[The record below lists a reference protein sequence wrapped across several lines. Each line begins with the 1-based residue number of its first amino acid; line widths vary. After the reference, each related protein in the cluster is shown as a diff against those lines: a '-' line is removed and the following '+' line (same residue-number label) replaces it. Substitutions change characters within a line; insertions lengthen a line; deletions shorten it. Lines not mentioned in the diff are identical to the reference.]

1 MIPNRKKYVDEHTEI
16 RRRKWREYGANNR
29 EKRSQYNKKYK
40 EKNREILLA
49 KGREYKRIYRE
60 KYPEKIRE
68 CKIKSYHKHR
78 EYYRKYSKEYQI
90 KNKEKYLQ
98 YLSNYRLIN
107 KERLK
112 QKRLI
117 YCATRR
123 KIISQKQYIYKK
135 KKLKTDPY
143 FKLMENLRSRIY
155 CVLKGRIKK
164 SARTLKLLDVK
175 NISEVKQHL
184 EKQFKDGMTW
194 GNHGKWHIDHIKPC
208 ASFDLRCPIGQLDC
222 FHYTN
227 LQPLW
232 AYDNLSKN
240 DKLLDLP
247 SNS

>member
-1 MIPNRKKYVDEHTEI
+1 MISNRKKYVDERTEV
-16 RRRKWREYGANNR
+16 RRKYWREYNENHR

-107 KERLK
+107 KEKLK

-164 SARTLKLLDVK
+164 SARTLNLLGVK

-184 EKQFKDGMTW
+184 EKQFESGMTW
-194 GNHGKWHIDHIKPC
+194 DNHGKWHIDHIRPC

-232 AYDNLSKN
+232 AHDNLSKS
-240 DKLLDLP
+240 DKLLDIPNKL
-247 SNS
+247 

>member
-1 MIPNRKKYVDEHTEI
+1 MPLLNIKQRKEYQKKYRLKNIDTI
-16 RRRKWREYGANNR
+16 R
-29 EKRSQYNKKYK
+29 
-40 EKNREILLA
+40 A
-49 KGREYKRIYRE
+49 KDREYKRIYRE

-78 EYYRKYSKEYQI
+78 EYYRKYSKEYQV
-90 KNKEKYLQ
+90 KNKERYLQ
-98 YLSNYRLIN
+98 YLFNYRLIN

-117 YCATRR
+117 YCTTRR

-164 SARTLKLLDVK
+164 SAKTLNLLGVK
-175 NISEVKQHL
+175 NISEIKLHL
-184 EKQFKDGMTW
+184 EKQFKNGMTW
-194 GNHGKWHIDHIKPC
+194 KNHGKWHIDHIKPC
-208 ASFDLRCPIGQLDC
+208 ASFDLTCPEQQLRC
-222 FHYTN
+222 FNYKN

-232 AYDNLSKN
+232 AFQNMSKGA
-240 DKLLDLP
+240 KIE
-247 SNS
+247 

>member
-1 MIPNRKKYVDEHTEI
+1 MPLLNIKQRKEYQKKYRLKNIDII
-16 RRRKWREYGANNR
+16 R
-29 EKRSQYNKKYK
+29 
-40 EKNREILLA
+40 A
-49 KGREYKRIYRE
+49 KDREYKRIYRE

-68 CKIKSYHKHR
+68 CKIKSYYKHR
-78 EYYRKYSKEYQI
+78 EYYKKYSKEYQV

-98 YLSNYRLIN
+98 YLFNYRLIN

-117 YCATRR
+117 YCTTRR

-164 SARTLKLLDVK
+164 SARTLNLLGVK
-175 NISEVKQHL
+175 NISEIKLHL
-184 EKQFKDGMTW
+184 EKQFKNGMTW
-194 GNHGKWHIDHIKPC
+194 KNHGKWHIDHIKPC
-208 ASFDLRCPIGQLDC
+208 ASFDLTCPQQQLRC
-222 FHYTN
+222 FNYKN

-232 AYDNLSKN
+232 AFQNMSKGA
-240 DKLLDLP
+240 KIE
-247 SNS
+247 

>member
-16 RRRKWREYGANNR
+16 RRRKWREYGAKNR
-29 EKRSQYNKKYK
+29 EKRNQYNKKYK
-40 EKNREILLA
+40 EKNKEILLA

-68 CKIKSYHKHR
+68 CKIKSYYKHR
-78 EYYRKYSKEYQI
+78 DYYRKYSKEYHI
-90 KNKEKYLQ
+90 KNKEKHIQ

-107 KERLK
+107 KEKLK

-117 YCATRR
+117 YCTTRR

-175 NISEVKQHL
+175 NISEVKRHL
-184 EKQFKDGMTW
+184 EKQFEDGMTW
-194 GNHGKWHIDHIKPC
+194 DNHGKWHIDHIRPC

-227 LQPLW
+227 LRPLW
-232 AYDNLSKN
+232 AHDNLSKGA
-240 DKLLDLP
+240 KLLDLP

>member
-1 MIPNRKKYVDEHTEI
+1 MATKNNE
-16 RRRKWREYGANNR
+16 RRKEY
-29 EKRSQYNKKYK
+29 QK
-40 EKNREILLA
+40 EYRLKNIDIIRA

-117 YCATRR
+117 YCTTRR

-164 SARTLKLLDVK
+164 SARTLNLLGVK
-175 NISEVKQHL
+175 NISEVKLHL
-184 EKQFKDGMTW
+184 EKQFKNDMTW
-194 GNHGKWHIDHIKPC
+194 KNHGKWHIDHIKAC
-208 ASFDLRCPIGQLDC
+208 AKFDLTCSKQQLKC
-222 FHYTN
+222 FNYKN

-232 AYDNLSKN
+232 ASENLSKGA
-240 DKLLDLP
+240 KFI
-247 SNS
+247 